1 MKSRGKSV
9 VKRYPFSK
17 SFHVANEQAQNG
29 IHIFTTTEEVIMKLI
44 KSIAVVALALA
55 MTLPAVQAGHHN
67 EMQAKN
73 IVKTAASAGQ
83 FNTLIAAAKAA
94 GLAGALSGDG
104 PLTVFAPTDEAFNT
118 LPAGTIETLLK
129 PENKDKLAQILKY
142 HVIAGRVGSG
152 ALADGAQ
159 LDTLAG
165 AKATISAAE
174 SGFTIQGARIVA
186 TDINASNGVVH
197 VIDRVILPPEPMAKN
212 SAATIISKAIGYGV
226 PMFNEGNVA
235 ATVAV
240 YTMAAE
246 SLLSLASE
254 EMNEMEIKRLERGL
268 REARHSGIAS
278 ERAWTLRYALDD
290 VNASLHGNGKM
301 VVAQSVMSR

>member
-1 MKSRGKSV
+1 
-9 VKRYPFSK
+9 
-17 SFHVANEQAQNG
+17 
-29 IHIFTTTEEVIMKLI
+29 MKLFNTI
-44 KSIAVVALALA
+44 GIVALALA
-55 MTLPAVQAGHHN
+55 VTLPTAQAGNHKKS
-67 EMQAKN
+67 QTKN
-73 IVKTAASAGQ
+73 IVETAAAAGQ

-94 GLAGALSGDG
+94 GLAGALSGEG
-104 PLTVFAPTDEAFNT
+104 PLTVFAPTDEAFNA
-118 LPAGTIETLLK
+118 LPAGTIASLLE

-165 AKATISAAE
+165 ATATISAAE

-186 TDINASNGVVH
+186 TDIDASNGVVH
-197 VIDRVILPPEPMAKN
+197 VIDRVILPSEKMARN
-212 SAATIISKAIGYGV
+212 GAATIISKAIAHGV
-226 PMFNEGNVA
+226 PMFNEGNAA

-246 SLLSLASE
+246 SLLNLASDD
-254 EMNEMEIKRLERGL
+254 MNEMEINRLKRGL
-268 REARHSGIAS
+268 NDASHSGSAS

-290 VNASLHGNGKM
+290 VNASLHGGGKM
-301 VVAQSVMSR
+301 TVAQRTMSR

>member
-1 MKSRGKSV
+1 
-9 VKRYPFSK
+9 
-17 SFHVANEQAQNG
+17 
-29 IHIFTTTEEVIMKLI
+29 MKLI
-44 KSIAVVALALA
+44 KSIGVMALALA
-55 MTLPAVQAGHHN
+55 ITLPAAQAGHH
-67 EMQAKN
+67 EDMQSKN
-73 IVKTAASAGQ
+73 IVETAAAAGQ

-118 LPAGTIETLLK
+118 LPAGTIESLLK

-165 AKATISAAE
+165 ATATVSAAE

-186 TDINASNGVVH
+186 TDIDASNGVVH
-197 VIDRVILPPEPMAKN
+197 VIDRVILPPEQMARN
-212 SAATIISKAIGYGV
+212 GAATIISKAIGHGV

-254 EMNEMEIKRLERGL
+254 EMNEMEINRLERGL
-268 REARHSGIAS
+268 SDASHSESAS

-290 VNASLHGNGKM
+290 VNASLHGRSKM
-301 VVAQSVMSR
+301 MVAQSAMSR

>member
-1 MKSRGKSV
+1 
-9 VKRYPFSK
+9 
-17 SFHVANEQAQNG
+17 
-29 IHIFTTTEEVIMKLI
+29 MKLI
-44 KSIAVVALALA
+44 KTIGVVALAMA
-55 MTLPAVQAGHHN
+55 ISLPAVQAGHHN
-67 EMQAKN
+67 ETQSKN
-73 IVKTAASAGQ
+73 IVETAATAGQ

-94 GLAGALSGDG
+94 GLAGALSSDG
-104 PLTVFAPTDEAFNT
+104 PLTVFAPTDEAFNA

-129 PENKDKLAQILKY
+129 PENQDKLAQILKY
-142 HVIAGRVGSG
+142 HVISGRVGSG

-159 LDTLAG
+159 LETLAG
-165 AKATISAAE
+165 ATAMISAAE
-174 SGFTIQGARIVA
+174 SGFTIQGARIVS

-197 VIDRVILPPEPMAKN
+197 IIDRVILPPEPMVRN
-212 SAATIISKAIGYGV
+212 GAATIISKAIGHGV
-226 PMFNEGNVA
+226 PMFNEGNIA

-254 EMNEMEIKRLERGL
+254 GMNEMEINRLERGL
-268 REARHSGIAS
+268 TDARHSGSAS

-301 VVAQSVMSR
+301 MVTQSVMSR

>member
-1 MKSRGKSV
+1 MQVR
-9 VKRYPFSK
+9 
-17 SFHVANEQAQNG
+17 NG
-29 IHIFTTTEEVIMKLI
+29 IHILNTTKEVIMKLI

-55 MTLPAVQAGHHN
+55 MSLPAVQAGHHN
-67 EMQAKN
+67 ETEAKN
-73 IVKTAASAGQ
+73 IVETAAAAGQ

-104 PLTVFAPTDEAFNT
+104 PLTVFAPTDEAFNA

-129 PENKDKLAQILKY
+129 PENKDRLAQILTY

-165 AKATISAAE
+165 ATALISAAE
-174 SGFTIQGARIVA
+174 SGFTIQGARIIA
-186 TDINASNGVVH
+186 TDIDASNGLVH
-197 VIDRVILPPEPMAKN
+197 VIDRVILPPEPMARSN
-212 SAATIISKAIGYGV
+212 AATIISKAIGHGV

-240 YTMAAE
+240 YTMATE
-246 SLLSLASE
+246 SLLGLASA
-254 EMNEMEIKRLERGL
+254 EMNKMEINRLERGL
-268 REARHSGIAS
+268 TEAMHSGSAS
-278 ERAWTLRYALDD
+278 ERAWKLRYALDD
-290 VNASLHGNGKM
+290 VNASLHGGGKM
-301 VVAQSVMSR
+301 MVVQSEMSR